1 MTGETLAATRLI
13 QPAVIDARRVELH
26 CPRSERHFTS
36 LAMTIAHHQG
46 APLLVTLAAMAL
58 EVIIDFSLECLE
70 QHPPC
75 TLARDLVQPH
85 RLLTRLP
92 SIPFLDYLQHR
103 WRLPSNPATTGRLR
117 CSRRRVRRLF
127 HARITSTTFGNNS
140 ARRLPKP
147 IPPPPA
153 GGPFHPE

>member
-1 MTGETLAATRLI
+1 MAGEALTATRLI
-13 QPAVIDARRVELH
+13 QPAVIDARCLELH
-26 CPRSERHFTS
+26 CPRSERHLAS

-46 APLLVTLAAMAL
+46 VALLVTLAAMAL
-58 EVIIDFSLECLE
+58 DVIIDFSLECLE

-75 TLARDLVQPH
+75 TLARDLVQPQK
-85 RLLTRLP
+85 LLTRFP

-103 WRLPSNPATTGRLR
+103 WRLPSNPASTGRLR

-140 ARRLPKP
+140 DC
-147 IPPPPA
+147 
-153 GGPFHPE
+153 G